1 MINSISNRRNR
12 LKFTQ
17 NLWDLIELK
26 KCGLKNAL
34 YIMSKNGSQKNKI
47 ISLSAANLYAA
58 LYNGSS
64 FSNALKVCPFVE
76 FGKDYISFISFAER
90 SGKIEKTLG
99 FLKEKLER
107 NEQNLEKIKEAS
119 IYPVFVIIL
128 AVTAGITLYLYS
140 SSLLSRERDNPQM
153 IQQLYSSLILSFSF
167 LLLFCLIAFA
177 VLKKTLGTN
186 KLYEAFLATGFL
198 VKAGESLANAVSNA
212 VNILGYDT
220 KEGQLFAD
228 AGEKLSYG
236 ISVKNAF
243 SLNAKE
249 MGRGVEIEEAFFYAE
264 NSGGENELF
273 DKIALCLNARD
284 EKRRTICF
292 KLIEPFFLTGTGI
305 FLLVFL
311 MNSVLPLLTDSSLF
325 I

>member
-1 MINSISNRRNR
+1 M
-12 LKFTQ
+12 KFTQ
-17 NLWDLIELK
+17 ILWELVDSK

-34 YIMSKNGSQKNKI
+34 YIMAKSSNQKNKAI
-47 ISLSAANLYAA
+47 TLAATNLYTA

-90 SGKIEKTLG
+90 SGKLEKTLG
-99 FLKEKLER
+99 FLKDKLER
-107 NEQNLEKIKEAS
+107 DEQNLEKIKEAS
-119 IYPVFVIIL
+119 IYPAFVIVL
-128 AVTAGITLYLYS
+128 AIAVGITLYLYS
-140 SSLLSRERDNPQM
+140 ASLLSWGNENPQM
-153 IQQLYSSLILSFSF
+153 MQQLYSSLILSFSF
-167 LLLFCLIAFA
+167 LFLFCLIAFA
-177 VLKKTLGTN
+177 VIKKTLGTN

-198 VKAGESLANAVSNA
+198 VKAGESLSNAVNNA
-212 VNILGYDT
+212 VNILGYDS
-220 KEGQLFAD
+220 KEGQLFAS

-243 SLNAKE
+243 SLNAKG
-249 MGRGVEIEEAFFYAE
+249 MGQSMEIEEAFFYAE

-273 DKIALCLNARD
+273 EKIALSLNARD

-311 MNSVLPLLTDSSLF
+311 MNSVLPLLTDSTLF

>member
-17 NLWDLIELK
+17 ILWELIELK

-34 YIMSKNGSQKNKI
+34 FIMAKSSSQKNKI
-47 ISLSAANLYAA
+47 ITLAAANLYTA

-64 FSNALKVCPFVE
+64 FSNALKVCPYLE
-76 FGKDYISFISFAER
+76 FGKDYISFVSFAER
-90 SGKIEKTLG
+90 SGSLDKTLG
-99 FLKEKLER
+99 FLKDKLER
-107 NEQNLEKIKEAS
+107 AEENLSKIKEAS
-119 IYPVFVIIL
+119 IYPSFVIVL
-128 AVTAGITLYLYS
+128 AIIAGISLYLYS
-140 SSLLSRERDNPQM
+140 ASLLSWETENPQI
-153 IQQLYSSLILSFSF
+153 IQQLYSSLILSFTF
-167 LLLFCLIAFA
+167 LFLFCLLAFA
-177 VLKKTLGTN
+177 VIKKTLGTN

-198 VKAGESLANAVSNA
+198 VKAGESLANAVNNA

-220 KEGQLFAD
+220 KEGQLFAK

-236 ISVKNAF
+236 ISVEKAF
-243 SLNAKE
+243 SGNTKGFAQSA
-249 MGRGVEIEEAFFYAE
+249 EIDEAFFYAE

-273 DKIALCLNARD
+273 EKIALCLNARD
-284 EKRRTICF
+284 EKRRTVCF

-305 FLLVFL
+305 FLMVFL
-311 MNSVLPLLTDSSLF
+311 MNSVLPLITDSTLF

>member
-1 MINSISNRRNR
+1 MINRISNRRNR

-119 IYPVFVIIL
+119 IYPAFVIIL

-140 SSLLSRERDNPQM
+140 SSLFSRERDNPQM

>member
-64 FSNALKVCPFVE
+64 FSNALKVCPFIE

-119 IYPVFVIIL
+119 IYPAFVIIL
-128 AVTAGITLYLYS
+128 AVIAGITLYLYS
-140 SSLLSRERDNPQM
+140 SSLFSRERDNPQM

>member
-1 MINSISNRRNR
+1 MAKSS
-12 LKFTQ
+12 
-17 NLWDLIELK
+17 
-26 KCGLKNAL
+26 
-34 YIMSKNGSQKNKI
+34 SQKNNI
-47 ISLSAANLYAA
+47 ITLTAANLYTA

-64 FSNALKVCPFVE
+64 FSNALKVCPFLD
-76 FGKDYISFISFAER
+76 FGRDYISFINFAEH
-90 SGKIEKTLG
+90 SGNLEKTLG

-107 NEQNLEKIKEAS
+107 YEDNLSKIKEAS
-119 IYPVFVIIL
+119 VYPAFVIIL
-128 AVTAGITLYLYS
+128 ALAAGILLYLYS
-140 SSLLSRERDNPQM
+140 ASLFNEDNANGQM
-153 IQQLYSSLILSFSF
+153 MQQLYSSLVLSFSF
-167 LLLFCLIAFA
+167 LFFFCFIAFA
-177 VLKKTLGTN
+177 VIKKTLGTN

-198 VKAGESLANAVSNA
+198 VKAGESLSNAVNNA

-220 KEGQLFAD
+220 KEGQLFAK

-243 SLNAKE
+243 SLNAK
-249 MGRGVEIEEAFFYAE
+249 GISQSTEIEEAFFYAE

-273 DKIALCLNARD
+273 EKIALCLNARD

>member
-1 MINSISNRRNR
+1 MINRISNRRNR

-64 FSNALKVCPFVE
+64 FSNALKVCPFIE

-119 IYPVFVIIL
+119 IYPAFVIIL
-128 AVTAGITLYLYS
+128 AVIAGITLYLYS

-236 ISVKNAF
+236 LSVKNAF

>member
-1 MINSISNRRNR
+1 MINRISNRRNR

-64 FSNALKVCPFVE
+64 FSNALKVCPFIE

-119 IYPVFVIIL
+119 IYPAFVIIL

-236 ISVKNAF
+236 LSVKNAF

>member
-64 FSNALKVCPFVE
+64 FSNALKVCPFIE

-119 IYPVFVIIL
+119 IYPAFVIIL

-140 SSLLSRERDNPQM
+140 SSLFSRERDNPQM